1 MAMKPLKT
9 AHDMFY
15 FVEDVMRFWATP
27 RSKSYKVIKSLNR
40 ELENQGKCTCDGRVI
55 KRYFNERYGLE
66 DVETRPR
73 GTGGVPWRRAKAAPG
88 LCQSLLPD
96 GRLLP

>member
-15 FVEDVMRFWATP
+15 FVEDVMQILGYSK
-27 RSKSYKVIKSLNR
+27 SKSYKVIKSLNR

-55 KRYFNERYGLE
+55 KRYFMNRILKSFM
-66 DVETRPR
+66 TSLISM
-73 GTGGVPWRRAKAAPG
+73 RRIGQPGKASDGKTP
-88 LCQSLLPD
+88 LPKWS
-96 GRLLP
+96 